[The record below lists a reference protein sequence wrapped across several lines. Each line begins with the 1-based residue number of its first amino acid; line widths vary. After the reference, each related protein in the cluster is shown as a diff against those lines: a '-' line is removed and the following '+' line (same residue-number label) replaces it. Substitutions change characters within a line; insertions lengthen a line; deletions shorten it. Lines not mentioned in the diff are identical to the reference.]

1 MNDYEPATKQ
11 PRASIGVIIAVLLV
25 LMLLAVFA
33 CGGVAALFFLASARV
48 PQAMPTPTINAI
60 PTPQPYASPGV
71 NRLSMA
77 RNLIRQSQYQEA
89 IMELD
94 VGLTEATDINTR
106 HGLLNQYAWLLAT
119 CPHDQIRDG
128 ERAVT
133 LAEEACSLSGYR
145 QSAYVDT
152 LAAAH
157 AEAGD
162 FAKAIQWQ
170 EQALSLAGPNADQG
184 FRDRLARYENRTPY
198 REGPNFQAL
207 PADPVPEPNADT
219 RENELEPKK
228 ADTEPP
234 TDKPTE
240 SNTEA
245 EAETEPVSEPD
256 ENTST

>member
-1 MNDYEPATKQ
+1 MNDYEPANSQ

-25 LMLLAVFA
+25 LMVLAVFA

-48 PQAMPTPTINAI
+48 PQAIPTPNFNAI
-60 PTPQPYASPGV
+60 PTPQPYASPGI
-71 NRLSMA
+71 NRLSTA
-77 RNLIRQSQYQEA
+77 RNFIRQSQYQEA
-89 IMELD
+89 AMELD
-94 VGLTEATDINTR
+94 VGLTESTMPNVR

-119 CPHDQIRDG
+119 CPDETIRNG
-128 ERAVT
+128 ERAVAM
-133 LAEEACSLSGYR
+133 AEEACSLSGYQ

-207 PADPVPEPNADT
+207 PADPVPAAPVPDAPVAEPDQDSPAGADS
-219 RENELEPKK
+219 E
-228 ADTEPP
+228 
-234 TDKPTE
+234 
-240 SNTEA
+240 
-245 EAETEPVSEPD
+245 SEPSD
-256 ENTST
+256 E